1 MFITKNKGKY
11 HWFNQNS
18 LDCKLNFELIGILLG
33 LAIYNGI
40 NLNILF
46 PTIVYKKLMEEEVGL
61 DDVKEID
68 PDVYSNL

>member
-1 MFITKNKGKY
+1 M
-11 HWFNQNS
+11 
-18 LDCKLNFELIGILLG
+18 NFELIGILLG

-46 PTIVYKKLMEEEVGL
+46 PAIVYKKLMEEEVGL